1 MAQRPQFLFRVD
13 NVEAKLAAM
22 GADANVVFG
31 PLGSFI
37 PGWRSVWLR
46 DPAGHLVQITHGIT
60 DQTDP
65 PPLPPA

>member
-1 MAQRPQFLFRVD
+1 
-13 NVEAKLAAM
+13 
-22 GADANVVFG
+22 VVFG
-31 PLGSFI
+31 PLGFDTFI

-46 DPAGHLVQITHGIT
+46 DPAGNLVQITQGFT